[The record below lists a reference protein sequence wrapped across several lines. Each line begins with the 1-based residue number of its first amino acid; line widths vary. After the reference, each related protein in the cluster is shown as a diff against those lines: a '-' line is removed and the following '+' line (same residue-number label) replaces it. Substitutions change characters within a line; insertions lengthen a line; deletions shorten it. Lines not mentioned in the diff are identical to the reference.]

1 MKKKV
6 KENILNVLVDVKKE
20 LLVQYHNSNVFY
32 WLLRLKSLSK
42 GILRLWSN

>member
-32 WLLRLKSLSK
+32 
-42 GILRLWSN
+42 